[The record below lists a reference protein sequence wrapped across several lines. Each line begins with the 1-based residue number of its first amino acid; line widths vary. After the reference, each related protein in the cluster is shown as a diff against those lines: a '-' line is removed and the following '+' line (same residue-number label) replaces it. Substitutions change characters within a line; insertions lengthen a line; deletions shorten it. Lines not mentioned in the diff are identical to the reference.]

1 VKSYFNLLHE
11 TWIPVIDNKGRYL
24 SISLEEAVRRAH
36 EIKRISAEY
45 PIVTGAL
52 YLLIIGFASS
62 IYHLES
68 LNDWE
73 RLHQQG
79 QFPLETLKVY
89 CSQWNDRFFLFGSE
103 HPFYQDPKI
112 GQREKDINNLGANK
126 TPEPKGITGLLLHL
140 ASGSNATLFDHSFD
154 DEEKEFTPDEAARFL
169 IMLQA
174 YSLGGMSEASI
185 GKDKYYKDA
194 PFSRGITF
202 LSRGETLF
210 ETITRNLIPKEL
222 DYLQNDHNDLPCWE
236 KEDPFDRTALMPTG
250 IRDLLTWQSRRIF
263 LIPEELNGKTIVRK
277 CLSAPGL
284 GLPETFSNP
293 FYMNEHE
300 MDGTKLKIKPMRF
313 QMNRVIWRDS
323 GAILDPERELR
334 DKAISKSFAETLLAE
349 EILLENNIRLSLFG
363 MCTEPGQKK
372 AYSYQEQEF
381 NAPSEYIKYPSLAG
395 KLKQAL
401 NFAESMR
408 KALYYATY
416 ELASYKIRPDQ
427 DINDTIKPDK
437 NDVNALVDH
446 LQQEGRFWSAL
457 EIPFYELL
465 MTLPSN
471 SEAVGIWQ
479 EVLVRT
485 AKESLTTAAELAGDD
500 YAGLK
505 ARAKA
510 ENKLGTE
517 IFRILYPDGKEK

>member
-1 VKSYFNLLHE
+1 
-11 TWIPVIDNKGRYL
+11 
-24 SISLEEAVRRAH
+24 
-36 EIKRISAEY
+36 
-45 PIVTGAL
+45 
-52 YLLIIGFASS
+52 
-62 IYHLES
+62 
-68 LNDWE
+68 
-73 RLHQQG
+73 
-79 QFPLETLKVY
+79 
-89 CSQWNDRFFLFGSE
+89 
-103 HPFYQDPKI
+103 
-112 GQREKDINNLGANK
+112 
-126 TPEPKGITGLLLHL
+126 
-140 ASGSNATLFDHSFD
+140 
-154 DEEKEFTPDEAARFL
+154 
-169 IMLQA
+169 
-174 YSLGGMSEASI
+174 
-185 GKDKYYKDA
+185 
-194 PFSRGITF
+194 
-202 LSRGETLF
+202 
-210 ETITRNLIPKEL
+210 
-222 DYLQNDHNDLPCWE
+222 
-236 KEDPFDRTALMPTG
+236 
-250 IRDLLTWQSRRIF
+250 
-263 LIPEELNGKTIVRK
+263 
-277 CLSAPGL
+277 
-284 GLPETFSNP
+284 
-293 FYMNEHE
+293 
-300 MDGTKLKIKPMRF
+300 
-313 QMNRVIWRDS
+313 
-323 GAILDPERELR
+323 
-334 DKAISKSFAETLLAE
+334 
-349 EILLENNIRLSLFG
+349 